1 MRQHQKSSDNE
12 GIMRIEKVRI
22 EGFRLIENEEI
33 MLEQTATVIVGRNN
47 SGKTSLTDVFDRF
60 AGEAGPRFRLED
72 FSVGI
77 RSKFIA
83 AKALRES
90 GATPDVVLSTL
101 PVIAITLTFA
111 YDVGAVD
118 FGPLSPFI
126 IDLDAACTTAIARV
140 EYVATLATLQ
150 LLLDIPPA
158 ENGDN
163 ETWHYYRCLRETLPK
178 AYSVR
183 VTAIDPTDPMN
194 QRHFEGMAELG
205 ALIQCGFVR
214 AQRTLDHAKQ
224 GDPDVI
230 GKLLGTLYKTAN
242 SPTAAAADKV
252 LAANLKASV
261 DSIEKDIQKSFDE
274 MLKGLL
280 PALEVFGF
288 PGLNDTELRPETSLN
303 VEGLLSDH
311 TKIVYTG
318 SDGIHL
324 PEGYNGLGTRNL
336 IFMLLQ
342 LESFHKAYRS
352 KATRPGTH
360 LIFIEEPE
368 AHLHPQMQEVFIN
381 QLSAAVEKLS
391 AKYPDEP
398 AWKVQFVVSTHSS
411 HIANAANFEAVR
423 YFLSAPSG
431 ANGIRRTKVKDFKK
445 GLSVISPE
453 DRNFLHQYMTLTKC
467 DLYFADKAILVEGT
481 TERVLM
487 PRISQIVDES
497 FAPEAKLSR
506 QYLSTVEVGGAY
518 AHLFY
523 PLLDFLELK
532 TLIITDLDAVK
543 LIETEKK
550 KKRWVKCP
558 RSEGTRTSNAAIK
571 AWFNEGEEE
580 EKKEEPIS
588 LEELAAKTE
597 EDKQRG
603 YRRITYQISEEGSV
617 ACARSFE
624 DALIL
629 ANPDKFE
636 WDGDGDP
643 ATEAWEIAQ
652 GLSKAETALRFA
664 IEEANWVVPRYIRE
678 GLTWLSQPPPPPADA
693 PPVEAEVIAPDAMAA
708 V

>member
-1 MRQHQKSSDNE
+1 MH
-12 GIMRIEKVRI
+12 IEKVRI
-22 EGFRLIENEEI
+22 EGFRLLEDVEI
-33 MLEQTATVIVGRNN
+33 MLEETSTVIVGRNN

-60 AGEAGPRFRLED
+60 SGEAGPRFRLED
-72 FSVGI
+72 FSAGI
-77 RSKFIA
+77 RTKFIA
-83 AKALRES
+83 AKALRDS
-90 GATPDVVLSTL
+90 GATPEAVLSALPRIAVTL
-101 PVIAITLTFA
+101 SFS
-111 YDVGAVD
+111 YDAGAAD
-118 FGPLSPFI
+118 LGPLSPFI
-126 IDLDAACTTAIARV
+126 IDLDTACTTAIVRV
-140 EYVATLATLQ
+140 EYAATLATLH

-158 ENGDN
+158 ESGANVTG
-163 ETWHYYRCLRETLPK
+163 HFYRCLRELLPK
-178 AYSVR
+178 AYTVR
-183 VTAIDPTDPMN
+183 VVAIDPTDLTN
-194 QRHFEGMAELG
+194 QRNLEGVAELA

-214 AQRTLDHAKQ
+214 AQRTLDHARQ

-230 GKLLGTLYKTAN
+230 GRLLSTLYKTAN

-261 DSIEKDIQKSFDE
+261 DSIEKEIQNSFDE

-303 VEGLLSDH
+303 VEALLSDH

-336 IFMLLQ
+336 IYMLLQ

-391 AKYPDEP
+391 AQYPDEP

-411 HIANAANFEAVR
+411 HIANAASFEAVR
-423 YFLSAPSG
+423 YFLSTQTTDD
-431 ANGIRRTKVKDFKK
+431 GIRRTKVKDFKK
-445 GLSVISPE
+445 GMSAIPTG
-453 DRNFLHQYMTLTKC
+453 DKNFLHQYMTLTKC
-467 DLYFADKAILVEGT
+467 DLYFADKAVLVEGT
-481 TERVLM
+481 TERILM
-487 PRISQIVDES
+487 PRICQIVDEGS
-497 FAPEAKLSR
+497 APESKLGR
-506 QYLSTVEVGGAY
+506 QYLTTIEVDGAH

-523 PLLDFLELK
+523 PLLDFLEIK

-543 LIETEKK
+543 LVETKK
-550 KKRWVKCP
+550 KKNRWVKCP
-558 RSEGTRTSNAAIK
+558 LSEGARTSNAAIK
-571 AWFNEGEEE
+571 AWFKEKEGG
-580 EKKEEPIS
+580 EPVS
-588 LEELAAKTE
+588 LAELRAKTG

-603 YRRITYQISEEGSV
+603 YRRIAYQIPEEGAA
-617 ACARSFE
+617 ACARSYE

-629 ANPDKFE
+629 ANTDKFE

-652 GLSKAETALRFA
+652 ELSKAETALRFA
-664 IEEANWVVPRYIRE
+664 IEEVDWVVPHYIRE
-678 GLTWLSQPPPPPADA
+678 GLIWLSQPPPLVKAL
-693 PPVEAEVIAPDAMAA
+693 PVEAEAKDHIAATI
-708 V
+708 